1 MAQQMGVQTARMERF
16 PTVVSWASSVGKKE
30 GEGPLGPMFDDI
42 FEDDTMGE
50 DNWEKAE
57 TRLFQNSVQRCI
69 EKVGLTSADVRFL
82 LGGDLLN
89 QLSASNFAGRELGI
103 PFLGLFGACSTMAE
117 SLVVGAM
124 ILEGGSADRVVCAAS
139 SHFCTAERQFRFP
152 LELGTQRPPSAQWTV
167 TGSGAVML
175 AMSDSGKKR
184 STEMPFGS
192 LPFITHVTVGKT
204 IDLGVTDAT
213 NMGAAM
219 APAAADTLYTHFAD
233 TGRTPDDYDIIATG
247 DLGMVGS
254 TLLKELMREKG
265 IPLNEFRYLDCGLQI
280 FSPSQDVHAGG
291 SGCGCS
297 ASVLCA
303 GLLPRLLK
311 GNVKRLLFMAT
322 GALMSTTSANE
333 GESIPSIAHAVAMER
348 P

>member
-1 MAQQMGVQTARMERF
+1 MATRLGKQTVELSTR
-16 PTVVSWASSVGKKE
+16 PVVLMWASSVGKKE
-30 GEGPLGPMFDDI
+30 GEGPLQGKFDVVH
-42 FEDDTMGE
+42 EDDTMGE

-57 TRLFQNSVQRCI
+57 SRMFQDAVSRCI
-69 EKVGLTSADVRFL
+69 EKAGVKPADVRML
-82 LGGDLLN
+82 MGGDLLN
-89 QLSASNFAGRELGI
+89 QLAASNFAGRELGI

-117 SLVVGAM
+117 SLAVGAM
-124 ILEGGSADRVVCAAS
+124 VLEGGCADRVVCAAS

-167 TGSGAVML
+167 TGAGAVML
-175 AMSDSGKKR
+175 AEPVLMGHPAPTIS
-184 STEMPFGS
+184 
-192 LPFITHVTVGKT
+192 HVTIGKP
-204 IDLGVTDAT
+204 IDFGVTDAT

-219 APAAADTLYTHFAD
+219 APAAADTLYQHFMD
-233 TGRTPDDYDIIATG
+233 TGRTPNDYDVIATG

-254 TLLKELMREKG
+254 RLLMELMKEKG
-265 IPLNEFRYLDCGLQI
+265 MQINERRHVDCGLSI
-280 FSPSQDVHAGG
+280 FSPDQDVHAGG

-303 GLLPRLLK
+303 ELLPRVLAGK
-311 GNVKRLLFMAT
+311 IDRLLFMAT

-333 GESIPSIAHAVAMER
+333 GESIPSIAHAVVIER